1 MGPPMVDDSSR
12 VVVSSSRCEFL
23 YNPSLPSEEEI
34 VSHCVKLSLPR
45 GTSIVDSSTNS
56 VIAWIKCGPNVS
68 IDEARTQHW
77 TTNALREAGV
87 ADVQAARVFHAF
99 TAEHYGCSIGYIAM
113 EYIDGMD
120 CGSND
125 VDLAAKAVQALIGL
139 RAPPTAT
146 LGHIGG
152 GTKSIV
158 HSFFPEWLPSV
169 DYRTD
174 KDFYDHIHNI
184 FKFLRIEFRGDISSH
199 GRFICPS
206 DFNSGN
212 FLKRTMEGGR
222 LAVVLLDFLATC
234 FMPLP
239 FIEVALKKAR
249 DSFSQSVAKK
259 ITYTHGRSDDA
270 KALLLASGPLIQ
282 YGTRPIALP
291 PGVSRRINGR

>member
-1 MGPPMVDDSSR
+1 MTRDRKSKARPGQLSGETLKTLNMLSSCYVVFTVR
-12 VVVSSSRCEFL
+12 VSIQPESALWGGDCFPLREAQ
-23 YNPSLPSEEEI
+23 
-34 VSHCVKLSLPR
+34 LPR

-68 IDEARTQHW
+68 IDEARTRHW

-87 ADVQAARVFHAF
+87 ADVQAARAFHAF

-146 LGHIGG
+146 IGHIGG

-174 KDFYDHIHNI
+174 KDFYDHIHN
-184 FKFLRIEFRGDISSH
+184 
-199 GRFICPS
+199 
-206 DFNSGN
+206 
-212 FLKRTMEGGR
+212 
-222 LAVVLLDFLATC
+222 V
-234 FMPLP
+234 
-239 FIEVALKKAR
+239 
-249 DSFSQSVAKK
+249 DSLQMF
-259 ITYTHGRSDDA
+259 
-270 KALLLASGPLIQ
+270 
-282 YGTRPIALP
+282 
-291 PGVSRRINGR
+291 